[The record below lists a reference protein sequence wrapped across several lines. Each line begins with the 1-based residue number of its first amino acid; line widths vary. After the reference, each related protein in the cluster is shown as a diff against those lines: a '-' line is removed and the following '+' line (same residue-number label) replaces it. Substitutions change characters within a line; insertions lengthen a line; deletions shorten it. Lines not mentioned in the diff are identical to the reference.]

1 MIVDINAH
9 LLLIFFLCYQQ
20 DPTHAEDN
28 SVSVHV
34 LSAFPD
40 ISDYM
45 IDELDTKEEEIEV
58 DYTKEEN
65 YKVDF
70 FLGHKMGYN
79 KTKRKK
85 EMMLRTHWKG
95 WESRHDTDEP
105 ITEKAEEE
113 ERLVLDYVK
122 NCGDPALLKYIWSNR
137 KTFPTSFVFQ
147 FTAYVSRENITV

>member
-1 MIVDINAH
+1 
-9 LLLIFFLCYQQ
+9 
-20 DPTHAEDN
+20 
-28 SVSVHV
+28 
-34 LSAFPD
+34 
-40 ISDYM
+40 M
-45 IDELDTKEEEIEV
+45 IDELDTKEEENEV

-65 YKVDF
+65 FKVDF

-95 WESRHDTDEP
+95 WESRYDTDEP

-137 KTFPTSFVFQ
+137 KAFPTSFVFQ
-147 FTAYVSRENITV
+147 FTAYVTRENITV